1 MMRYTM
7 VDLYSAMGHYWVAD
21 GDEFQYPLNP
31 NLRYSRSTVNTMTTE
46 WEFRITRANVL
57 VELCREVN
65 IKFPRRLAMRMPTD
79 TPQLL
84 QRALHRICD
93 EVNRMTQRLQ
103 RSSLMKTANERA
115 EDGLMDDAHQYFAWS
130 MDVMYE
136 SDIEMSDDDDNE

>member
-1 MMRYTM
+1 MRYTV
-7 VDLYSAMGHYWVAD
+7 VDLYSAMGRYWVAD
-21 GDEFQYPLNP
+21 GDEFQYPLNS
-31 NLRYSRSTVNTMTTE
+31 NLRYSRATVNTMRAE

-84 QRALHRICD
+84 QMAHRIHD
-93 EVNRMTQRLQ
+93 EVNCMTQRLQ

-115 EDGLMDDAHQYFAWS
+115 KDGLMDDTHQYFA
-130 MDVMYE
+130 
-136 SDIEMSDDDDNE
+136 